1 MKKRVGDRDVACTLL
16 LQRNE
21 VVAFILQ
28 KVLFLHALLDIF
40 VNVP

>member
-1 MKKRVGDRDVACTLL
+1 MKKRVGDRDMAYTLL